1 MDFQPTLFSGIL
13 YISRKKMASF
23 TKVMLWTYHLW
34 CMHLE
39 VPLSCLNFLSL
50 ELVFTRELALL
61 CDSVSGQARCL
72 YRTHLMTQYSLSL
85 FSVQLR

>member
-13 YISRKKMASF
+13 YIGRKKMASF
-23 TKVMLWTYHLW
+23 TKGMLWTYHLW

-50 ELVFTRELALL
+50 ELVFTRELALW
-61 CDSVSGQARCL
+61 CDSVSGQARPGV
-72 YRTHLMTQYSLSL
+72 YTEAIS
-85 FSVQLR
+85 